1 MANTLNL
8 FGQEACILMI
18 QHVIHRLSFK
28 ATTGLKKRDQN
39 EKKRNAVYCH
49 IQQSIKSFLP
59 EM

>member
-1 MANTLNL
+1 
-8 FGQEACILMI
+8 MI